1 MSGVSFGEVGRREE
15 GEEVNNLKIDPEFRD
30 AIPSPTDDEFNGLKT
45 SLLKEGCRDPIVL
58 WNNLIIDGHNRYKIC
73 TGNNLTFKTV
83 DYSQRL
89 KTRED
94 VIDWIY
100 SNQLS
105 RRNLT
110 DEKRTYL
117 IGKQYAARKKREGEH
132 TGNQYTKKMELR
144 QNDVVPT
151 PLPTSK
157 KIAEE
162 QHVSDRTVERAAEYA
177 KAIDTLT
184 VNVGKETTDKIL
196 SGELKSPKKDI
207 VELSKVDAISQKEII
222 SKVIEKETKV
232 KSLLNELDKQKRLEE
247 NINKSEEI
255 TEENKL
261 QLFNKDCFEILPTLK
276 DSSIDLIL
284 ADLPY
289 GQTACDWDS
298 VLPLDE
304 LWKQYTRILKE
315 NGVVILTATQPFTWK
330 LCASNPEWFRYEVIW
345 EKPNGTNPLL
355 VKVQPFRVHEN
366 ILVFYKKQP
375 TYNPQMLSGKPY
387 NGFSNDQKTIGEV
400 FSGSGDDNRGLIS
413 RHRENPEGTR
423 YPRSVIR
430 CKQDRSGHPTKKPVE
445 LMSWIIKTYSNP
457 GELVL
462 DNTMGEGTTGVA
474 CMIEGRHFIGI
485 ELDKKYYDIAVKSI
499 KEMKKI

>member
-1 MSGVSFGEVGRREE
+1 MTIDII
-15 GEEVNNLKIDPEFRD
+15 IDPEFRD
-30 AIPSPTDDEFNGLKT
+30 AIPSPTEDEFNGLK
-45 SLLKEGCRDPIVL
+45 SLLLKEGCRDPIVL
-58 WNNLIIDGHNRYKIC
+58 WNGSIIDGHNRYKIC
-73 TGNNLTFKTV
+73 TNNNLTFKTV

-100 SNQLS
+100 TNQLS

-117 IGKQYAARKKREGEH
+117 IGKQYAARKKREGA
-132 TGNQYTKKMELR
+132 NPKYLNIPQLP
-144 QNDVVPT
+144 QNEVVQQT
-151 PLPTSK
+151 INTSK

-162 QHVSDRTVERAAEYA
+162 QNVSRATVERAAEYS

-184 VNVGKETTDKIL
+184 ENIGKEKTDKIL
-196 SGELKSPKKDI
+196 SGELKVPKKDI
-207 VELSKVDAISQKEII
+207 IVLSKTKPDDQKEVI
-222 SKVIEKETKV
+222 SKVEVKETNV
-232 KSLLNELDKQKRLEE
+232 KSLLNKIEKQKRIEDSVLKSEIIEE
-247 NINKSEEI
+247 NN
-255 TEENKL
+255 L
-261 QLFNKDCFEILPTLK
+261 QLFNDDCFNIFPTIK
-276 DSSIDLIL
+276 DGSINMIL

-298 VLPLDE
+298 VLPLDK
-304 LWKQYTRILKE
+304 LWKEYCRIIKDD
-315 NGVVILTATQPFTWK
+315 GVIILTATQPFTWK
-330 LCASNPEWFRYEVIW
+330 LCQSNPEWFKYEIIW

-375 TYNPQMLSGKPY
+375 TYIPQMLSGKPY
-387 NGFSNDQKTIGEV
+387 NGFSDSQKTIGEI
-400 FSGSGDDNRGLIS
+400 FSGSGSDNRGLVS

-445 LMSWIIKTYSNP
+445 LMSWLIKTYTNP
-457 GELVL
+457 NDLVL

-474 CMIEGRHFIGI
+474 CMIEGRRFIGI
-485 ELDKKYYDIAVKSI
+485 ELEKSYYDIAVVSI
-499 KEMKKI
+499 KKAKTT

>member
-1 MSGVSFGEVGRREE
+1 MTTI
-15 GEEVNNLKIDPEFRD
+15 KIDPEFRD
-30 AIPSPTDDEFNGLKT
+30 AIPSPTDDEFNGLKQ

-58 WNNLIIDGHNRYKIC
+58 WNGVIIDGHNRYKIC
-73 TGNNLTFKTV
+73 NIHNLTFKTV

-110 DEKRTYL
+110 DEKRTYIL
-117 IGKQYAARKKREGEH
+117 GKQYEFRKKLATGRSDRDLSGEQTVH
-132 TGNQYTKKMELR
+132 PKTAEKI
-144 QNDVVPT
+144 
-151 PLPTSK
+151 SK
-157 KIAEE
+157 E
-162 QHVSDRTVERAAEYA
+162 QHISHMTVKRAAEYA
-177 KAIDTLT
+177 RAIDTLT
-184 VNVGKETTDKIL
+184 ENVGKEKTDKIL

-207 VELSKVDAISQKEII
+207 VELSKVDTVMQKY
-222 SKVIEKETKV
+222 VIATSLEKGTKV
-232 KSLLNELDKQKRLEE
+232 KSLLNEVDKQKRMEE
-247 NINKSEEI
+247 KTNKSKDIIEE
-255 TEENKL
+255 KL
-261 QLFNKDCFEILPTLK
+261 QLFNKDCFDILPTLK
-276 DSSIDLIL
+276 DGSIDLIL

-298 VLPLDE
+298 VLPLDK
-304 LWKQYTRILKE
+304 LWEQYTRILKE

-330 LCASNPEWFRYEVIW
+330 LCSSKPDWFRYEIIW

-366 ILVFYKKQP
+366 VLVFYKKQP

-387 NGFSNDQKTIGEV
+387 NGYSNDNKTIGEI
-400 FSGSGDDNRGLIS
+400 FSGSGTDNRGLTS
-413 RHRENPEGTR
+413 RHRENPGGTR

-457 GELVL
+457 GDLVL

-474 CMIEGRHFIGI
+474 CMMDGRRFIGI
-485 ELDKKYYDIAVKSI
+485 ELDKKYYDIAVESI
-499 KEMKKI
+499 NGMKK

>member
-1 MSGVSFGEVGRREE
+1 M
-15 GEEVNNLKIDPEFRD
+15 NIKIDTEFRD
-30 AIPSPTDDEFNGLKT
+30 AIPSPTDDEFNGLKQ

-58 WNNLIIDGHNRYKIC
+58 WNGVIIDGHNRYKIC
-73 TGNNLTFKTV
+73 NIHNLTFKTV

-89 KTRED
+89 KTRDD

-117 IGKQYAARKKREGEH
+117 IGKQFEARKKRWGGDRKSEEV
-132 TGNQYTKKMELR
+132 KSIR
-144 QNDVVPT
+144 QNDVLIPT
-151 PLPTSK
+151 AK
-157 KIAEE
+157 KVAEE
-162 QHVSDRTVERAAEYA
+162 QHIAQRTVERAAEYA

-184 VNVGKETTDKIL
+184 ENVGKETTDKIL
-196 SGELKSPKKDI
+196 TGELKSPKKDI
-207 VELSKVDAISQKEII
+207 VELSKVDAVIQKY
-222 SKVIEKETKV
+222 VIATSLEKGTKV
-232 KSLLNELDKQKRLEE
+232 KSLLNEVDKQKRMEE
-247 NINKSEEI
+247 KTNKSKDIIEE
-255 TEENKL
+255 KL
-261 QLFNKDCFEILPTLK
+261 QLFNKDCFDILPTLK
-276 DSSIDLIL
+276 DGSIDLIL

-298 VLPLDE
+298 VLPLGK
-304 LWKQYTRILKE
+304 LWEQYSRILKE

-330 LCASNPEWFRYEVIW
+330 LCSSKPDWFKYEIIW

-387 NGFSNDQKTIGEV
+387 NGFSDDNKTIGEV
-400 FSGSGDDNRGLIS
+400 FSGSGTDNRGLTS
-413 RHRENPEGTR
+413 RHRENPDGTR
-423 YPRSVIR
+423 YPRSVIK

-457 GELVL
+457 GEIVL

-474 CMIEGRHFIGI
+474 CMMEGRRFIGI
-485 ELDKKYYDIAVKSI
+485 ELDKKYYDIALKSI
-499 KEMKKI
+499 NEMKKI